1 MKSCHF
7 YYIQRKTDGA
17 TEENLFCRNPI
28 LLGILGPTASPSG
41 YFRESPRSCFLVSI
55 LCSSWYPFPL
65 WRDFGRWGL
74 ESVLGR
80 TGRSMFILVSS
91 GCHSKTPQ
99 TGGANSKNVFSQ
111 GSWSPR
117 SGCQHVCFLVRPPS
131 WLAAGCLI
139 TVLSH
144 GREGEA
150 LLQNV

>member
-99 TGGANSKNVFSQ
+99 TGG
-111 GSWSPR
+111 R
-117 SGCQHVCFLVRPPS
+117 GCQQQKCIFSGLLKSKIRVPARLLPREAPFLTCS
-131 WLAAGCLI
+131 WLSYHRVV
-139 TVLSH
+139 TW
-144 GREGEA
+144 
-150 LLQNV
+150 